1 MHGGENNVLVRLF
14 ERLRWSYRTLE
25 WPDRYYFG
33 TRRDTEN
40 DDDDDTNTK
49 REHET
54 TTRRDESLRGIVDAE
69 TAEAH
74 PDVAEAHRLLADLP
88 DAPWVLAD
96 GEDSNTQKK
105 KPVSDFHR

>member
-1 MHGGENNVLVRLF
+1 MHARPPVIVLEAGSTVGGRVAQLHGFAPWPLQLGAEFVHGGENNVLVRLI
-14 ERLRWSYRTLE
+14 ERLGWSYRTLE

-54 TTRRDESLRGIVDAE
+54 TTRRDESLHVVE
-69 TAEAH
+69 TY
-74 PDVAEAHRLLADLP
+74 V
-88 DAPWVLAD
+88 
-96 GEDSNTQKK
+96 
-105 KPVSDFHR
+105 